1 MNDNPDRGPELINQI
16 SDLML
21 LAEAKG
27 WANLD
32 LPHESL
38 EDDMGIIIRSVKDRG
53 IKIEDF
59 LITLR
64 PSNGHWELMI
74 FILENPE
81 YGGKSNGKNKRETD
95 RPKL

>member
-1 MNDNPDRGPELINQI
+1 MTRDPELINQI

-27 WANLD
+27 WANLE
-32 LPHESL
+32 LPHESV
-38 EDDMGIIIRSVKDRG
+38 EEDMGIIVRAVKDRG
-53 IKIEDF
+53 IKIDDF

-64 PSNGHWELMI
+64 PLKGHWELTI

-81 YGGKSNGKNKRETD
+81 YGGKSNGKDRCETNG
-95 RPKL
+95 P